1 MRQTAVRQ
9 RNMLVTAFH
18 PELNDD
24 LTVHRY
30 FLEMVKE
37 AKTAA
42 ARKSAAV

>member
-1 MRQTAVRQ
+1 MRQTAARQ

-30 FLEMVKE
+30 FLEMVRE
-37 AKTAA
+37 AKAA
-42 ARKSAAV
+42 AAGNAAAV